1 MRAAVLE
8 RKARA
13 RGRWK
18 PAIGADEHPSV
29 SSFVASASWSV
40 TCLLVASA
48 TAPGPAAVTVVQGT
62 HESHPHHRRAARSSQ
77 ARRAVRDEGR
87 AAGSAQRLDVR
98 GRDGDDAFLGQAKF
112 TPEPLRKLPLLAA
125 PVPLVLVGM
134 VYWLVNVHRR
144 PRVPGHARAA
154 RCTGSRLAVPSFR
167 AVAARPVP
175 GGARL
180 RISPCRYALPRSAEM
195 HYRAG
200 SGRCPATER
209 SAADG
214 AGQVV
219 ADAQARILDAA
230 SRIRRRCPQQR

>member
-62 HESHPHHRRAARSSQ
+62 HESHPHHRRAAR
-77 ARRAVRDEGR
+77 APRGRGRAVRDEGR
-87 AAGSAQRLDVR
+87 AAASAQRLGVR

-112 TPEPLRKLPLLAA
+112 IPEPLRKLPLLAA
-125 PVPLVLVGM
+125 SVLLVLVVL

-144 PRVPGHARAA
+144 PRVPGHARAP
-154 RCTGSRLAVPSFR
+154 R
-167 AVAARPVP
+167 AAREAV
-175 GGARL
+175 
-180 RISPCRYALPRSAEM
+180 
-195 HYRAG
+195 
-200 SGRCPATER
+200 
-209 SAADG
+209 
-214 AGQVV
+214 
-219 ADAQARILDAA
+219 
-230 SRIRRRCPQQR
+230 